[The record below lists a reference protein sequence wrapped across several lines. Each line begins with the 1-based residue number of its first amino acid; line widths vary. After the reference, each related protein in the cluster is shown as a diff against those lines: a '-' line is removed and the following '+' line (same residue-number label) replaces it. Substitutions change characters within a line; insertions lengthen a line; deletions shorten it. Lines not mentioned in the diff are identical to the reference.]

1 MNVTKVNLVSAST
14 FLSLMFSRWASSE
27 QAPLTN
33 TERLYRTIIT
43 AVLIL
48 NTTRDVKR
56 TAAINALTT
65 GTTVVGMIHWT
76 KMMKKHQFNQHV
88 PASQIATGESKANIL
103 FQWRYYCT
111 AYLRKNYHLS
121 MYFDKQAR
129 CLHIAEMPTR
139 AMSL

>member
-48 NTTRDVKR
+48 STTRDVKR

-88 PASQIATGESKANIL
+88 PASQMATGENKTNMLFHWHQLLYCRSKE
-103 FQWRYYCT
+103 
-111 AYLRKNYHLS
+111 
-121 MYFDKQAR
+121 KQAR
-129 CLHIAEMPTR
+129 CLHIAKMPTR